1 MNNVTKFLIIAA
13 ILLVGV
19 IIWSMA
25 TDREEVVDDPVNGTD
40 VPQEVVD
47 ENDDVEEEMTQAER
61 EEMVSQYIQE
71 NISELSPEPEVLGG
85 TFYVND
91 ITFTG
96 DNSGIVEYEDGHIML
111 VANFTYTF
119 NAEGEPEVTFTEV
132 NEG

>member
-25 TDREEVVDDPVNGTD
+25 TDREEVVDDPANGND
-40 VPQEVVD
+40 VPQEIING
-47 ENDDVEEEMTQAER
+47 EVEEEMTQTER
-61 EEMVSQYIQE
+61 EEAVSQYIQE

-85 TFYVND
+85 TFYVTD

-111 VANFTYTF
+111 IANFTYTF
-119 NAEGEPEVTFTEV
+119 DAQGEPQVTFTEV